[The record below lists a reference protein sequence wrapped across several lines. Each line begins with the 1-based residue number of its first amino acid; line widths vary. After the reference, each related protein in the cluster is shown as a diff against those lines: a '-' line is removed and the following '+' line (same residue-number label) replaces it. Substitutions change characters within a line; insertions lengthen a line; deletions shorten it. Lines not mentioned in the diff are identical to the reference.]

1 MMKMRKRN
9 GSCLGAGRMRETLVR
24 WGGVFAVL
32 AIICAAAF
40 PAITKTKDMAGR
52 LDGVGVSIEAADGA
66 IPDDAS
72 LVLNRVLLPGAG
84 EEGDGPKDG
93 SLRRLTEYEAE
104 KILKAAR
111 NGDGTVEGKIL
122 NVVDISLE
130 HKGSEIEPSDAVR
143 LRIQSDLI
151 RKANQP
157 AIVHLDD
164 KGNAAL
170 FTVLDENGETICLDE
185 NDKASARDMES
196 TMLAKSEEPVLRGV
210 DELSGMTDSFSV
222 YAIVDLVAN
231 SQGSEENVS
240 TEPFEFAD
248 STGNVDVHVSA
259 PASAFPA
266 GTTMRLSMVETGD
279 VMNTVSQAVG
289 GEIAVVQAV
298 DIAFCNAEGVEIE
311 PSEPI
316 NVTMRPHGTEIDAEN
331 SKLVHIGAEETTVV
345 DNASFDGE
353 QVTFDSDEFSTYAI
367 IIILGAPGEHI
378 YEGDGVTIKVSYGK
392 DAGLPNGTE
401 MVIRELEKGTPE
413 YEEYFARTEKALN
426 MDEGEIDKE
435 NISLGDQFEYLFGGG
450 YKLTDA
456 RIYDIELF
464 YNGAKIEPAAP
475 VNVETHYD
483 DADKVDDEN
492 MKIVHFADDGTE
504 IISNLDVK
512 TTKKSGATISYQQES
527 FSVTAMA
534 MASDRGNG
542 GWWFTDANNPAR
554 NQTHRLRF
562 RYNYNNS
569 GVFEMGYPGN
579 YKVSPYKDNA
589 DWSWPG
595 DPGYPFAKES
605 GRLEEGT
612 TIEAI
617 MKALATAARSNAGE
631 YYQSCAGVDF
641 LMYGTYTVDD
651 ANWKANGSRNDGF
664 AETEVWTGEFYGSSW
679 GKPLS
684 NGGAWKDKSISITRA
699 TDFNGPLIHIT
710 SSSKHPVHA
719 RTHVVINNSASGQTA
734 VMIENEALL
743 MMEVDSHIIGGNN
756 KNGAVGTGVY
766 LDKGGSVEFFDN
778 SFVTNMNVAVEQKNG
793 KTRLKTS
800 PNPFGESNG
809 RYNMNDGNTT
819 GVALWPGQSI
829 GKWIG
834 TLSEKMKP
842 VPILLRNLDE
852 WKSGDIVMD
861 SGRWWRDEVHS
872 GAAHDEMYGAVV
884 ASDLGSNKFY
894 FQKPEGG
901 VNMALEYYSGGKE
914 YTSDTVTKPAGG
926 EQIIGPRE
934 RYPVIRF
941 TRGTVYNANTKIWY
955 RTLYDAVNNENPMIT
970 DMTDNSLKKGR
981 KVQSGDELV
990 FYGSTVEDKIV
1001 TIPEGV
1007 TNLTIRTSNEKEM
1020 SNDSRSGSACT
1031 AEIQKG
1037 IVIED
1042 GADVTFR
1049 GGDRGGLTLD
1059 SSGADTII
1067 TNNGT
1072 LNLKDGVTLGK
1083 GKYGVKQNGTFNLY
1097 EGVRFENNAI
1107 ADVRLEAENPGEI
1120 NKYITLHAANPAT
1133 NVKVELANQFNGRD
1147 VVVQGDDKV
1156 DLGEGFLGKFPLTNL
1171 DSENYKY
1178 VYNGTGG
1185 PNGTRALELK
1195 QTGSALIKIT
1205 KVDSEDINTKI
1216 PGVKFTIYDSENREY
1231 TAPLTDDK
1239 NPHVTDENGETSITV
1254 KKGVYTIKETQY
1266 ASGYVNSEVTC
1277 KFEITSADDERFEL
1291 NILEGGFD
1299 EFRKVDD
1306 TNFIVT
1312 VKNTPKMEEVQFVKT
1327 DGAKP
1332 LVNVEFEMYDR
1343 NPATDQDAQPAY
1355 IGKSND
1361 KGEIVW
1367 KDNLQ
1372 KLNFRIQKDYWLVE
1386 TKTPAGYAPLP
1397 VTKITIE
1404 DDDNYTVTT
1413 DNICVT
1419 GQKENDGTV
1428 KFTVVNEA
1436 GKPLPNTGG
1445 IGTTIYT
1452 AIGLALIVIAGLA
1465 FLAARNRRKGYGRI

>member
-1 MMKMRKRN
+1 MKMRKRN

-84 EEGDGPKDG
+84 EKGDGPEDG
-93 SLRRLTEYEAE
+93 SPRRLTEYEAE

-111 NGDGTVEGKIL
+111 NGDGTVDGKIL
-122 NVVDISLE
+122 DVVDISLE

-170 FTVLDENGETICLDE
+170 FTALDENGETICLDE
-185 NDKASARDMES
+185 NDKASDRDMES

-240 TEPFEFAD
+240 TAPFEFAD

-435 NISLGDQFEYLFGGG
+435 NISLGDQFDYLFGGG

-464 YNGAKIEPAAP
+464 YNGARIEPAAP
-475 VNVETHYD
+475 VNVEIHYD

-504 IISNLDVK
+504 IISDLDVK
-512 TTKKSGATISYQQES
+512 STRKSGATISYQQRS
-527 FSVTAMA
+527 FSISAVAMA
-534 MASDRGNG
+534 KDYGNG
-542 GWWFTDANNPAR
+542 GWWYTKAFNNNTP
-554 NQTHRLRF
+554 TYRLRF
-562 RYNYNNS
+562 RYDYKGS
-569 GVFEMGYPGN
+569 GIFELGYPGDY
-579 YKVSPYKDNA
+579 YKTGNKDNA
-589 DWSWPG
+589 EWSWPG
-595 DPGYPFAKES
+595 DSGYPKFVDGQLQK
-605 GRLEEGT
+605 GT
-612 TIEAI
+612 TIEQI
-617 MKALATAARSNAGE
+617 LRALAEHGDSTYCSTVN
-631 YYQSCAGVDF
+631 GVDF
-641 LMYGTYTVDD
+641 FMYGTYTVDTN
-651 ANWKANGSRNDGF
+651 NWEANGSRNTGS
-664 AETEVWTGEFYGSSW
+664 AETEVWTGEFHNSW
-679 GKPLS
+679 SKPT
-684 NGGAWKDKSISITRA
+684 GTWKAKSININRA
-699 TDFNGPLIHIT
+699 SDFDASLIHIK
-710 SSSKHPVHA
+710 SRGSNPVHA
-719 RTHVVINNSASGQTA
+719 RTNVVINNNSSEKTA
-734 VMIENEALL
+734 VQIEDEALL
-743 MMEVDSHIIGGNN
+743 MMEENAYIIGGGN
-756 KNGAVGTGVY
+756 KKNAVGTGVY
-766 LDKGGSVEFFDN
+766 LDKGGSVEFFGN
-778 SFVTNMNVAVEQKNG
+778 SFVTNMNVAVEQKKG

-800 PNPFGESNG
+800 PNPFGEING
-809 RYNMNDGNTT
+809 RNENDGNKT

-829 GKWIG
+829 GKW
-834 TLSEKMKP
+834 TEALSSKMKP
-842 VPILLRNLDE
+842 VPILLRDLDK

-861 SGRWWRDEVHS
+861 SGRWWYDEIHKG
-872 GAAHDEMYGAVV
+872 GAHNEMYGAVIKD
-884 ASDLGSNKFY
+884 DLGKNKFY
-894 FQKPEGG
+894 FQNAQSEEN
-901 VNMALEYYSGGKE
+901 VTMALEYYSGGKD
-914 YTSDTVTKPAGG
+914 YTNQTVTNIGGNTPIIAAG
-926 EQIIGPRE
+926 E

-941 TRGTVYNANTKIWY
+941 TRGTVYNVETNTWY
-955 RTLYDAVNNENPMIT
+955 STLHDAVKGENGMGP
-970 DMTDNSLKKGR
+970 DPGR
-981 KVQSGDELV
+981 AVQSNDVLV
-990 FYGSTVEDKIV
+990 FYGSTVEDKTV
-1001 TIPEGV
+1001 TIPSHV
-1007 TNLTIRTSNEKEM
+1007 KNLTIRTSNEDEM
-1020 SNDSRSGSACT
+1020 KNDNRSGSACT

-1042 GADVTFR
+1042 GADVTFQ
-1049 GGDRGGLTLD
+1049 GGNRGGLTLD
-1059 SSGADTII
+1059 GSGADTII
-1067 TNNGT
+1067 TNKGT
-1072 LNLKDGVTLGK
+1072 LNLKNGVTLSGAN
-1083 GKYGVKQNGTFNLY
+1083 YGVIQNGTFNLY
-1097 EGVRFENNAI
+1097 EGVTFSGNKTAG
-1107 ADVRLEAENPGEI
+1107 VRLEQEKTGEE
-1120 NKYITLHAANPAT
+1120 NKYITLQTAT
-1133 NVKVELANQFNGRD
+1133 PTSPVHVELANQFNGRD
-1147 VVVQGDDKV
+1147 VVVQGNDEV
-1156 DLGEGFLGKFPLTNL
+1156 NLGDSFLKNFPLTNL
-1171 DSENYKY
+1171 DSVNYSY
-1178 VYNGTGG
+1178 VYNETGG
-1185 PNGTRALELK
+1185 PGSARALELK

-1205 KVDSEDINTKI
+1205 KIDSVDNAIKI
-1216 PGVKFTIYDSENREY
+1216 PGVEFTIYDDTGSGY
-1231 TAPLTDDK
+1231 VAPSTQET
-1239 NPHVTDENGETSITV
+1239 NPHITNENGETSITV
-1254 KKGVYTIKETQY
+1254 KAGTYTIKETKQ
-1266 ASGYVNSEVTC
+1266 APGYVSSTVEYMFKVIPNDDDT
-1277 KFEITSADDERFEL
+1277 FEIVGLDGNPLVGADNNLVFTKGNDGTTFS
-1291 NILEGGFD
+1291 
-1299 EFRKVDD
+1299 
-1306 TNFIVT
+1306 VT
-1312 VKNTPKMEEVQFVKT
+1312 IANTPKMANVQFIKT
-1327 DGAKP
+1327 DGTKP
-1332 LVNVEFEMYDR
+1332 LANVEFALYDID
-1343 NPATDQDAQPAY
+1343 PATPDASPVY
-1355 IGKSND
+1355 TGTSDGSGN
-1361 KGEIVW
+1361 IVW
-1367 KDNLQ
+1367 KDNQ
-1372 KLNFRIQKDYWLVE
+1372 QNLNFRVQKDYWLVE
-1386 TKTPAGYAPLP
+1386 TTPLAGYAPLP
-1397 VTKITIE
+1397 ATKVTIK
-1404 DDDNYTVTT
+1404 DDKNDGKYTVET
-1413 DNICVT
+1413 DNGSVT
-1419 GQKENDGTV
+1419 GKLEGSTV
-1428 KFTVVNEA
+1428 KITVVNNP